1 MHAVRRLLRQRD
13 TMADCSALISY
24 AVVAFA
30 SLFILVDPLAPQAA
44 VPVQTVHHRV
54 PPGDMMMSHL
64 KATRKGSAR
73 PG

>member
-1 MHAVRRLLRQRD
+1 
-13 TMADCSALISY
+13 MADFSALISY

-44 VPVQTVHHRV
+44 VPVQTVHHRA
-54 PPGDMMMSHL
+54 PPGDMMMSRL
-64 KATRKGSAR
+64 KATRKGPAR

>member
-1 MHAVRRLLRQRD
+1 
-13 TMADCSALISY
+13 MADFSALISY

-30 SLFILVDPLAPQAA
+30 SLFILVDPLASQAA

-54 PPGDMMMSHL
+54 PPGDMMMSRL
-64 KATRKGSAR
+64 KATSKGPAR